1 MMLFMSNVN
10 PYKTI
15 LNLSVDISKYKNM
28 SGNNTPC
35 HQDNG
40 YLWGGK
46 EGKQG
51 SGGSSAIPITLY
63 YLQKV

>member
-1 MMLFMSNVN
+1 MTLFMSNIN
-10 PYKTI
+10 PHKTI
-15 LNLSVDISKYKNM
+15 LNLSVYISKYKNM
-28 SGNNTPC
+28 SGKNTPG

-46 EGKQG
+46 EGKRG
-51 SGGSSAIPITLY
+51 SGRSLAIPITLY